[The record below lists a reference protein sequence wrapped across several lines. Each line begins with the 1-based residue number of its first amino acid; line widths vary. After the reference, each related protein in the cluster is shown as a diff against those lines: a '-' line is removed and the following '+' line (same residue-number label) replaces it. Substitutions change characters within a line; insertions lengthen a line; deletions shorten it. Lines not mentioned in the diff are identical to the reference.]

1 MPRSKAKLHLFVGR
15 QMFSADN
22 LLNNFEIEKEKEG
35 RRGGKEKGR
44 GRGVGGARNILLSI
58 FALFFFSPPLVT
70 RVIKCPEC
78 GDLLHLSSAGCSN
91 I

>member
-35 RRGGKEKGR
+35 RRGGRRR
-44 GRGVGGARNILLSI
+44 GEGGELEEQEILFS
-58 FALFFFSPPLVT
+58 LFLHFFSFPL
-70 RVIKCPEC
+70 
-78 GDLLHLSSAGCSN
+78 L
-91 I
+91 

>member
-35 RRGGKEKGR
+35 RRGGGEGEREGSWRSKKYSS
-44 GRGVGGARNILLSI
+44 LH
-58 FALFFFSPPLVT
+58 FCTFFLFPSFSNS
-70 RVIKCPEC
+70 C
-78 GDLLHLSSAGCSN
+78 D
-91 I
+91 

>member
-35 RRGGKEKGR
+35 RRGGRRR
-44 GRGVGGARNILLSI
+44 GEGGELEEQEI
-58 FALFFFSPPLVT
+58 FFSLFLHFFSFPL
-70 RVIKCPEC
+70 
-78 GDLLHLSSAGCSN
+78 L
-91 I
+91 